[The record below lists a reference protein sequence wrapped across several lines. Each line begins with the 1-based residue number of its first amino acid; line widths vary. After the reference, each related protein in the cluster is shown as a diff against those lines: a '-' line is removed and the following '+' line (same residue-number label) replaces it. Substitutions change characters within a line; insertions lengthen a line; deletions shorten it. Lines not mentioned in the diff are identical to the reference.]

1 VNNKAAAVT
10 VVAAVTNVVV
20 IGWILMRGRDSIG
33 PKRVAQAAI
42 AGTALVTAQVVG
54 GYIAVG
60 NPFLLI
66 TIVWSYLAITL
77 PCVGFLLLVQKSTR
91 ERTTRLAR
99 VLASIVL
106 ATVPISLYASFV
118 EPYRL
123 VTERADVTIAPERKP
138 PRPITVAVLADIQCV
153 EVTDREREAVRRA
166 MDAKP
171 DLVLLPGDFVQ
182 VGFHRVIEIAPA
194 FRELLAPLDAP
205 LGVYCVQGDTDTRRD
220 LGLLLEG
227 TRVRLLDDQVI
238 TLERDGLRV
247 TLCGIGIDFDSVSA
261 RTALRDIESRPGDD
275 DVRIVTAHR
284 PDVVYGLSPNSRVD
298 LVVVGHT
305 HGGQVAIP
313 FFGPPMI
320 SSQIPRAAGW
330 GGLHDLQGRRIYV
343 SRGIG
348 WEHGSAPRVRFL
360 SPPEVSILTLR

>member
-10 VVAAVTNVVV
+10 VVAAATNVVV
-20 IGWILMRGRDSIG
+20 IGWILMRGSSPIG
-33 PKRVAQAAI
+33 AKRVAQAAI
-42 AGTALVTAQVVG
+42 AGTALVGAQTIG

-66 TIVWSYLAITL
+66 TILWSYLAITL
-77 PCVGFLLLVQKSTR
+77 PCVGFLLLVRRTTR
-91 ERTTRLAR
+91 ARTTRLAR
-99 VLASIVL
+99 VLASIAL
-106 ATVPISLYASFV
+106 ATVPITLYASFV

-123 VTERADVTIAPERKP
+123 VTERADVAIAPPRAP
-138 PRPITVAVLADIQCV
+138 SRPITVAVLADIQCV
-153 EVTDREREAVRRA
+153 EVTAREHEAVRRA
-166 MDAKP
+166 MEAKP

-182 VGFHRVIEIAPA
+182 VGFHRLHEIAPA
-194 FRELLAPLDAP
+194 FRELLAPLDAT

-220 LGLLLEG
+220 IEMLIEG

-247 TLCGIGIDFDSVSA
+247 TLGGIGIDFDSVSA
-261 RTALRDIESRPGDD
+261 RAALHDIESRPGDD
-275 DVRIVTAHR
+275 DLRIVTAHR

-305 HGGQVAIP
+305 HGGQVALP

-320 SSQIPRAAGW
+320 SSEVPRAVGW

-348 WEHGSAPRVRFL
+348 WEHGSAPRLRFL